1 MMKTTTPYANRF
13 AAALSAFALS
23 LVMISGTV
31 SVPAKAQSTAI
42 ASAYVGVVA

>member
-1 MMKTTTPYANRF
+1 MTQTSNFGSRF

-31 SVPAKAQSTAI
+31 TVPSSAQAST
-42 ASAYVGVVA
+42 YVSVVA